1 MASNDQP
8 AGTSAPVAGTAFSRS
23 ASGLIRVAG
32 AWDVF
37 IFNVGLVS
45 IGIAIAF
52 NQYYG
57 PSFYPGAA
65 IWLSTLLAAF
75 GMCFVAATF
84 YFWAVIFPRSGGIYV
99 SLSRTTKP
107 SIAFVFSL
115 LETVVLLYY
124 GALAASLIV
133 TVGLSSFFGT
143 VGGVANSPRLESWA
157 GSVAKPAGV
166 FWIGSLL
173 LVAAGGLLISGT
185 RRYFQVQKILFVVAV
200 LGTLVLVAVMVIG
213 SRGTFRHNLS
223 SVAGLDYDK
232 VVSSAKA
239 KGYTHHGFDFGATAK
254 FLIWP
259 LLPLLGAVQSIGIG
273 GEVKRIRRTQ
283 LFGMLGAVIG
293 TGLLIALFAVLASR
307 AFGDTFQGA
316 IAWNSLNGV
325 AGGSTDGTIG
335 AAPWF
340 TVLAGILSGNS
351 VIATI
356 VMATFAAWIW
366 FWIPAELAYTTRSMI
381 AWSFD
386 RVAPEKLGYV
396 SRRFHT
402 PAIAISLSTAGAIV
416 FMWLIA
422 YRNFQLLTLIEIIVV
437 VWGAAA
443 LSAVV
448 FPWARRSFF
457 ESSPASAWRLF
468 GFPVMSLVATVSVA
482 FFTLAFV
489 LLWRDPIAA
498 GRMVDFHHTTR
509 EFWITLGVTIFGII
523 WYAGMKMYR
532 RSQGI
537 DVGLA
542 FRQIPIE

>member
-1 MASNDQP
+1 M
-8 AGTSAPVAGTAFSRS
+8 
-23 ASGLIRVAG
+23 
-32 AWDVF
+32 
-37 IFNVGLVS
+37 LV
-45 IGIAIAF
+45 
-52 NQYYG
+52 
-57 PSFYPGAA
+57 
-65 IWLSTLLAAF
+65 
-75 GMCFVAATF
+75 
-84 YFWAVIFPRSGGIYV
+84 
-99 SLSRTTKP
+99 
-107 SIAFVFSL
+107 
-115 LETVVLLYY
+115 
-124 GALAASLIV
+124 
-133 TVGLSSFFGT
+133 
-143 VGGVANSPRLESWA
+143 
-157 GSVAKPAGV
+157 
-166 FWIGSLL
+166 
-173 LVAAGGLLISGT
+173 
-185 RRYFQVQKILFVVAV
+185 
-200 LGTLVLVAVMVIG
+200 G

-239 KGYTHHGFDFGATAK
+239 KGYTHKGFDFGTTAK
-254 FLIWP
+254 FLVWP

-283 LFGMLGAVIG
+283 LFGMLGAVFG
-293 TGLLIALFAVLASR
+293 TGLLIALFALLATR

-325 AGGSTDGTIG
+325 AGGSTEGTIG

-351 VIATI
+351 VVAAI

-386 RVAPEKLGYV
+386 RIAPEKLGYV

-402 PAIAISLSTAGAIV
+402 PAIAIGLSTAGAIV

-422 YRNFQLLTLIEIIVV
+422 YRSFALLTFIEVLLI
-437 VWGAAA
+437 VWAGAAV
-443 LSAVV
+443 SAVV

-457 ESSPASAWRLF
+457 ESSPASGWRLF
-468 GFPVMSLVATVSVA
+468 GFPVMSLVAAVSVA
-482 FFTLAFV
+482 FFGLAFV

-509 EFWITLGVTIFGII
+509 EFWITVGVAAFGII
-523 WYAGMKMYR
+523 WYTGMKMYR

-542 FRQIPIE
+542 FREIPIE